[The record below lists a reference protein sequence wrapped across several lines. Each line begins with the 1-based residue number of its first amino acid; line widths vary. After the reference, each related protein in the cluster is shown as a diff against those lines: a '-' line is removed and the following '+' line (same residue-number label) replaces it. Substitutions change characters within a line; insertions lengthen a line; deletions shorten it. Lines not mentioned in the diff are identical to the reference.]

1 MKLSMTIASLLAL
14 SVPAR
19 AQSLL
24 GEGSSSSPYD
34 AAKKPALKKH
44 DHVRILVLEKARAQ
58 AGADLR
64 TDRRSRWEVSLDDW
78 VKFDREGGK
87 GPHLQGTNPAIDPKI
102 DLDARYR
109 QDNLGRT
116 TRQFDLTMTIT
127 SEVIDV
133 RPNGNLVLQAIKRR
147 KVNADEETIKL
158 TGEVS
163 PLVVVNGAV
172 RSDSIANLNVSYDA
186 EGSVGD
192 VAKPGWLGWILGKL
206 WPF

>member
-1 MKLSMTIASLLAL
+1 MKVLAALLAL
-14 SVPAR
+14 SAPAW

-34 AAKKPALKKH
+34 AAPRVPFKKH

-58 AGADLR
+58 AGAELR
-64 TDRRSRWEVSLDDW
+64 TDRRSRTEVSLDNW

-87 GPHLQGTNPAIDPKI
+87 GRPRLQGTNPAIEPEI
-102 DLDARYR
+102 DLDARFR

-116 TRQFDLTMTIT
+116 TRQFDLIMTIT
-127 SEVIDV
+127 SEVIDI

-158 TGEVS
+158 TGEVN
-163 PLVVVNGAV
+163 PLVVLNGAV

-186 EGSVGD
+186 AGSVGD